1 MLEWLA
7 MIKLKDLLMEGTY
20 APSDQA
26 GATWIDN
33 KWYPA
38 HTKAVLNWVRST
50 EYIPL
55 TPKAVERALG
65 KKIPVRS
72 FHITGPDGIEKMK
85 NVIGKKKSISTF
97 TRTHEDESLAKGRG
111 VQTGMGGIIC
121 YVEGNLLGGKY
132 LDFDTVLDKQ
142 GRRWVKAFHV
152 FDKDPMIWRNELKRA
167 KLDFD
172 SIDDK
177 MRKIDRKY
185 HDLWIDK
192 GEIDYNEYKELAKK
206 DQGPVINKYVKDY
219 IDLAN
224 KTLIKH
230 KKLFKKSLINS
241 DKNKSTAW
249 WNELLVYNTKI
260 IDIFVIN
267 RVLDKKSRHY
277 KWTTQEELE
286 KLLSQASGN
295 KPITIGSPAQF
306 RKWFKERKGQIDKRG

>member
-1 MLEWLA
+1 M
-7 MIKLKDLLMEGTY
+7 
-20 APSDQA
+20 
-26 GATWIDN
+26 
-33 KWYPA
+33 
-38 HTKAVLNWVRST
+38 NWVRST

-65 KKIPVRS
+65 KKIPIRS
-72 FHITGPDGIEKMK
+72 FHITGADGIEKMK

-167 KLDFD
+167 KLDYD

-206 DQGPVINKYVKDY
+206 EQGPVINKYVKDY

>member
-1 MLEWLA
+1 

-72 FHITGPDGIEKMK
+72 FHITGADGIEKMK

-167 KLDFD
+167 KLDYD

-206 DQGPVINKYVKDY
+206 EQGPVINKYVKDY

>member
-7 MIKLKDLLMEGTY
+7 MIKLKDLLEESKG
-20 APSDQA
+20 PV
-26 GATWIDN
+26 WIDQ

-38 HTKAVLNWVRST
+38 HTKSVLEWVRYG

-55 TPKAVERALG
+55 TPTAVEKALG
-65 KKIPVRS
+65 RKIPIRS
-72 FHITGPDGIEKMK
+72 FHITGADGIEKMK

-167 KLDFD
+167 KLDYD

-206 DQGPVINKYVKDY
+206 EQGPVINKYVKDY

>member
-1 MLEWLA
+1 
-7 MIKLKDLLMEGTY
+7 MIKLKDLLKESTY
-20 APSDQA
+20 APSKQA
-26 GATWIDN
+26 GPSWIDN
-33 KWYPA
+33 EWYPA
-38 HTKAVLNWVRST
+38 HTKSVLNWVRQRDV
-50 EYIPL
+50 IPL
-55 TPKAVERALG
+55 TPSVVEKALG
-65 KKIPVRS
+65 KKIPVKS
-72 FHITGPDGIEKMK
+72 FHITGPDGIRQLKYVL
-85 NVIGKKKSISTF
+85 NRKKTISTF
-97 TRTHEDESLAKGRG
+97 TATHEDESLAKGRG

-167 KLDFD
+167 KLDYD

-206 DQGPVINKYVKDY
+206 EQGPVINKYVKDY

-306 RKWFKERKGQIDKRG
+306 RKWFKERKGQIDTRG

>member
-1 MLEWLA
+1 

-65 KKIPVRS
+65 KKIPIRS
-72 FHITGPDGIEKMK
+72 FHITGADGIEKMK

-167 KLDFD
+167 KLDYD

-192 GEIDYNEYKELAKK
+192 GEIDYEEYKELAKK
-206 DQGPVINKYVKDY
+206 EQGPVINKYVKDY

-277 KWTTQEELE
+277 KWTTKEELE

>member
-1 MLEWLA
+1 

-65 KKIPVRS
+65 KKIPIRS

-97 TRTHEDESLAKGRG
+97 TRTHESESLAKGRG

-167 KLDFD
+167 KLDYD

-206 DQGPVINKYVKDY
+206 EQGPVINKYVKDY

>member
-1 MLEWLA
+1 

-65 KKIPVRS
+65 KKIPIRS
-72 FHITGPDGIEKMK
+72 FHITGADGIEKMK

-167 KLDFD
+167 KLDYD

-206 DQGPVINKYVKDY
+206 EQGPVINKYVKDY

-277 KWTTQEELE
+277 KWTTKEELE

>member
-1 MLEWLA
+1 
-7 MIKLKDLLMEGTY
+7 MIKLKDLLEESKG
-20 APSDQA
+20 PV
-26 GATWIDN
+26 WIDQ

-38 HTKAVLNWVRST
+38 HTKSVLEWVRYS

-55 TPKAVERALG
+55 TPSVVEKALG

-72 FHITGPDGIEKMK
+72 FHITGPDGIKTMK
-85 NVIGKKKSISTF
+85 NIIGKKKSISTF
-97 TRTHEDESLAKGRG
+97 TRTHEDENLSKGRG

-132 LDFDTVLDKQ
+132 LDFDTVPDKQ

-152 FDKDPMIWRNELKRA
+152 FDKKEEIWRNAVKTA
-167 KLDFD
+167 KLDYN
-172 SIDDK
+172 SLHSKMQKIDDEYN
-177 MRKIDRKY
+177 R
-185 HDLWIDK
+185 LWMEDD
-192 GEIDYNEYKELAKK
+192 EIEYDEYKKLTQRE
-206 DQGPVINKYVKDY
+206 QGPVINKYVKDY

-230 KKLFKKSLINS
+230 KKLFKKSLIDN

-249 WNELLVYNTKI
+249 WNELLVYDTKI
-260 IDIFVIN
+260 IDMFVIN

-277 KWTTQEELE
+277 NWQTKEELE
-286 KLLSQASGN
+286 KLLSTASGN

-306 RKWFKERKGQIDKRG
+306 RTWFKQRKGQIDKG